1 MELSK
6 LSPKFP
12 DTNGPSKNPCTRVA
26 FGLRHLG
33 IMPMFIR
40 ILIVLLMLGGVF
52 GGIFALKQH
61 QAQQAA
67 AIAATPPPPAV
78 VVSTQVV
85 TESWQPYLQAVGS
98 LVASQG
104 VYVTNEIE
112 GQVNNITFES
122 GQRTAQGAPLIELDS
137 SVDRAT
143 LQGLIAGRR
152 LADIEFERAE
162 KLVKQKTLSE
172 ADFDQSE
179 AKLSQADSQV
189 AAQRALVKKK
199 DIRAPFDGLLGIRL
213 VDIGQYLAAG
223 SRIVLLQTLDPI
235 FADYSLPER
244 HFDALAPGQA
254 ITVQV
259 QAYPDEVFQGRI
271 SALDPGIDPG
281 TRSIRVRATIANP
294 DGRLRPG
301 MFAEV
306 RTLLPERTEV
316 LTLPRTAISYNPYG
330 DFVFVIE
337 EQDGRFTAQRRQV
350 TTGSAREGRVEI
362 IEGLR
367 AGETVV
373 GAGQVKLRSGQPVSI
388 DNSIST
394 EPAS

>member
-1 MELSK
+1 
-6 LSPKFP
+6 
-12 DTNGPSKNPCTRVA
+12 
-26 FGLRHLG
+26 
-33 IMPMFIR
+33 MPMFIR

-104 VYVTNEIE
+104 VYVSNEVE
-112 GQVNNITFES
+112 GQVNKITFDS

-152 LADIEFERAE
+152 LAEIAFERAE

-189 AAQRALVKKK
+189 AA
-199 DIRAPFDGLLGIRL
+199 
-213 VDIGQYLAAG
+213 
-223 SRIVLLQTLDPI
+223 
-235 FADYSLPER
+235 PE
-244 HFDALAPGQA
+244 P
-254 ITVQV
+254 
-259 QAYPDEVFQGRI
+259 
-271 SALDPGIDPG
+271 
-281 TRSIRVRATIANP
+281 
-294 DGRLRPG
+294 PG
-301 MFAEV
+301 MD
-306 RTLLPERTEV
+306 
-316 LTLPRTAISYNPYG
+316 S
-330 DFVFVIE
+330 
-337 EQDGRFTAQRRQV
+337 RRIPGCSV
-350 TTGSAREGRVEI
+350 
-362 IEGLR
+362 
-367 AGETVV
+367 
-373 GAGQVKLRSGQPVSI
+373 
-388 DNSIST
+388 
-394 EPAS
+394 PASAFNLG